1 MEPEILQGLTRM
13 LGLMIPLFAISI
25 VGVLVLSRT
34 RIGEAIARRIGGGAR
49 HPEWEAE
56 LEALEDEVAR
66 LRGQLGETNE
76 RLEFA
81 ERLLT
86 RGEEDRRKA

>member
-1 MEPEILQGLTRM
+1 MEPDIMHGLTRM

-34 RIGEAIARRIGGGAR
+34 RIGEAIARRIAGDTRNPA
-49 HPEWEAE
+49 
-56 LEALEDEVAR
+56 LEAHLETLEDELAR

-76 RLEFA
+76 RLDFA

-86 RGEEDRRKA
+86 RGEEIRHDP